1 MLTTEQWILLYSTE
15 YYFIICGNRR
25 SCIRNT
31 QGREI
36 IDTLTNQRRLKMLG
50 ALLLVSLACLGAEGA
65 LPPNTG
71 RWVIVGGLNGETP
84 SAQVL

>member
-1 MLTTEQWILLYSTE
+1 MA
-15 YYFIICGNRR
+15 
-25 SCIRNT
+25 
-31 QGREI
+31 
-36 IDTLTNQRRLKMLG
+36 NQRRLKMLG

-71 RWVIVGGLNGETP
+71 RWVMVGGLNGETP

>member
-1 MLTTEQWILLYSTE
+1 MKK
-15 YYFIICGNRR
+15 
-25 SCIRNT
+25 
-31 QGREI
+31 EI
-36 IDTLTNQRRLKMLG
+36 IDTLANQRRLKMLG

-84 SAQVL
+84 SAQVLYCRVRG